1 MQHEDF
7 PSLPS
12 DMASAR
18 EYLSITPE
26 ETHGNSFLL
35 QFFSKISRYVKKEDT
50 FEILFLDSSSHDI
63 LRQAAVNSS
72 DASVPWLGQN
82 VDSFFAWVMNGHNMY
97 CIYRS

>member
-26 ETHGNSFLL
+26 ETHGNSF
-35 QFFSKISRYVKKEDT
+35 FFITVFSKVSRYVKGET
-50 FEILFLDSSSHDI
+50 LLFLDSSSHDI

-82 VDSFFAWVMNGHNMY
+82 VDSVFEWAISRGRLNHHKRF
-97 CIYRS
+97 

>member
-18 EYLSITPE
+18 EYSSTTPQ

-35 QFFSKISRYVKKEDT
+35 QFFSKISRYVKKENT
-50 FEILFLDSSSHDI
+50 F
-63 LRQAAVNSS
+63 
-72 DASVPWLGQN
+72 VP
-82 VDSFFAWVMNGHNMY
+82 
-97 CIYRS
+97 